1 VPKENAGMKTAQ
13 RSDVPWIPQAWRA
26 KAHRVLVLGESAYT
40 GSSSP
45 ENALAANWVPAYLRE
60 EVRDPLY
67 SKVANAI
74 SGPLHGSG
82 LKARHD
88 FWNRVAFANFVML
101 SEGSLPDTK
110 PSVAEY
116 QAGARFLGAILDDL
130 RPIGVWI
137 WGIRQAKYSR
147 PVVDRAKIAS
157 VVVAHPV
164 RGYSRVLAE
173 SWQELLTA
181 MEPAWHEEMRQQLE
195 NASRTDY
202 WPHDREGPTAQ

>member
-1 VPKENAGMKTAQ
+1 MDTFQ
-13 RSDVPWIPQAWRA
+13 RSDLPWVPDGWRT

-40 GSSSP
+40 GGSPP

-74 SGPLHGSG
+74 SGPTQGNG

-88 FWNRVAFANFVML
+88 FWNTVAFANLVML
-101 SEGSLPDTK
+101 AEGSLPDTE
-110 PSVAEY
+110 PSAAEY
-116 QAGARFLGAILDDL
+116 RAAAGFLGAILDDL

-147 PVVDRAKIAS
+147 PVVDRAKIAN

-173 SWQELLTA
+173 SWQELLTV
-181 MEPAWHEEMRQQLE
+181 MEPAWHEEIGRQLE
-195 NASRTDY
+195 NAPRTDY
-202 WPHDREGPTAQ
+202 WPHGREGPTTH